1 MPSVPKSATMTTTSE
16 VYGQVVREFR
26 KRAGLTQGQ
35 LATLISVRQAT
46 VSRWERNEREVPLEL
61 VEEITKACGFSYDD
75 FLARVDELNA
85 ALLSKPPPPPT
96 GHVTDG
102 AGLDAWTTRVIADG
116 PDDPNLKLLLFV
128 LQNYVDKTSWV
139 VSGTIPQIAAS
150 ASLPVG
156 MVEDLWEELLASPFV
171 ERVGSGEWTLRLVVP
186 GEGAER

>member
-1 MPSVPKSATMTTTSE
+1 MVGDVLKK
-16 VYGQVVREFR
+16 YR
-26 KRAGLTQGQ
+26 KRRKLSQSALAKIIGVNQ
-35 LATLISVRQAT
+35 ATL
-46 VSRWERNEREVPLEL
+46 SRWERNEVPVPPERLKQL
-61 VEEITKACGFSYDD
+61 G
-75 FLARVDELNA
+75 DELGIEKSDLKRMAFESSPYAFDLGVENP
-85 ALLSKPPPPPT
+85 LPPPPT
-96 GHVTDG
+96 GHVTDN

-128 LQNYVDKTSWV
+128 LQNYIDKTSWV

-156 MVEDLWEELLASPFV
+156 MVEDLWADLLESPFV